1 MARTLVIKNADFST
15 NALDTVTFEEEIPCT
30 GIVVASTMTIIGIE
44 QEQPLSYTLTPA
56 DTTDALSIISSDTN
70 VVSVSEN
77 ILTSEGVGTATIT
90 ITCGNQTAT
99 CTVTVAPA
107 WLWGKAEM
115 SPLGNSIAALKDYT
129 YSKDDSKMIAG
140 GALTG
145 SKYASVFIM
154 NLPTDNIFPYPV
166 PGSASSVTITADE
179 NYAIRVEWYD
189 DTQESVDASSA
200 GGATKHSNVAKLVS
214 AETYNDARD
223 YYVAPV
229 YLTRTISVPQGA
241 NSFVISLRATTSEIR
256 EEFDS
261 SHVTVTFN
269 T

>member
-1 MARTLVIKNADFST
+1 MGKALVIKGVDFSE
-15 NALDTVTFEEEIPCT
+15 NALDTITFGEDVPCT
-30 GIVVASTMTIIGIE
+30 GITVDGSMSIIGIG
-44 QEQPLSYTLTPA
+44 QERTLSYTLTPSN
-56 DTTDALSIISSDTN
+56 TTDTPSIVSNDSN
-70 VVSVSEN
+70 VVSVSGDV
-77 ILTSEGVGTATIT
+77 LTTTGIGAATIT

-99 CTVTVAPA
+99 CIVTVNPA

-115 SPLGNSIAALKDYT
+115 APLGNSIAALKDYT

-166 PGSASSVTITADE
+166 PDSASSVTITADE

-189 DTQESVDASSA
+189 DTQESADASSA

-214 AETYNDARD
+214 AESYNDARD

-256 EEFDS
+256 EDFDS

-269 T
+269 